1 MTFAMDMPAKP
12 DRAGGCARVSFETIN
27 GMRRLTIR
35 WWRSGEDEALG
46 RSLVYWGAL
55 VVFSCAFGELLRVLT
70 VVSLA
75 MLLVSNGEEI
85 GEETDANNR
94 RDYGKRKGCATSDYD
109 LTWKEQRGMRG
120 GGEKGGCLRGVVR
133 ESDPRKIKKTP
144 KSPERGKNEE
154 SSPSTPP

>member
-1 MTFAMDMPAKP
+1 MTFAVGILVKP
-12 DRAGGCARVSFETIN
+12 DRVGGCARVSFESIKGT
-27 GMRRLTIR
+27 RRLTIR
-35 WWRSGEDEALG
+35 WWTSDEDAALG

-109 LTWKEQRGMRG
+109 LTWKEQRGTRG
-120 GGEKGGCLRGVVR
+120 GGEKAGCL
-133 ESDPRKIKKTP
+133 
-144 KSPERGKNEE
+144 
-154 SSPSTPP
+154 